1 MALQSRI
8 PLITR
13 QAALPTFTSEKKKKL
28 TTAFELTKV
37 TRGVSGRIFQGSAVP
52 TGRSRN
58 EKTNPA
64 VCSTPMCVKLGG
76 GKKQRKK
83 EKKSSA
89 ALIHEDREGVHFLA
103 FVDEE
108 EEVDA

>member
-1 MALQSRI
+1 MLLRWDLKKKKKKHVALQSRI

-64 VCSTPMCVKLGG
+64 VCSTPMCVK
-76 GKKQRKK
+76 
-83 EKKSSA
+83 
-89 ALIHEDREGVHFLA
+89 
-103 FVDEE
+103 
-108 EEVDA
+108 